1 MTFSQE
7 PRRLYLFSDTYGRS
21 KSPFDQDDA
30 DALVSTDFRSFP
42 LRNVRRE
49 FDIYG
54 RERVVN
60 HMISLIIELHEEVEK
75 SMFLPKEVKQ
85 EFAQT
90 YTGIFINA
98 APRTETHQNG
108 APFYLAT
115 TGNIRIVTTDLK
127 ALSWIK
133 EDIESLE
140 VLPNVD
146 NGLYGPEEQ
155 FRSSYTPNL
164 LFPNHGLKMEEQS
177 IDMIPDFPEDR
188 WELAYVDR
196 FGNMVTFAKNPDM
209 HWEQAKQSVKEND
222 GFMKM
227 IVGNVSQRVYVAHS
241 LRDAEPGTLV
251 VYPNPNGGH
260 LEILRKWEDDE
271 DRYTRLYQSSYFRFA
286 KPDIGAKIR
295 IR

>member
-1 MTFSQE
+1 MEDPSRLL
-7 PRRLYLFSDTYGRS
+7 RRIYLFSDTYGRS

-42 LRNVRRE
+42 LRLRRRE

-54 RERVVN
+54 REKVVN
-60 HMISLIIELHEEVEK
+60 HVLSLIFEMHDELENNTYMSEEVK
-75 SMFLPKEVKQ
+75 KEFS
-85 EFAQT
+85 ET
-90 YTGIFINA
+90 ITGVFINA
-98 APRTETHQNG
+98 APRTNKTNG
-108 APFYLAT
+108 APFYVAT
-115 TGNIRIVTTDLK
+115 SGNIRIVTTSLE
-127 ALSWIK
+127 ALSWEK
-133 EDIESLE
+133 HRIETLA
-140 VLPNVD
+140 VLPNDD

-164 LFPNHGLKMEEQS
+164 LFPDHGFKLDECKVS
-177 IDMIPDFPEDR
+177 DIPDFDDDR

-196 FGNMVTFAKNPDM
+196 FGNMISYAKDPQR
-209 HWEQAKQSVKEND
+209 HWEQALASVDEND

-227 IVGNVSQRVYVAHS
+227 IIGNVSQRVRVAKS
-241 LRDAEPGTLV
+241 LRDAEPGALV
-251 VYPNPNGGH
+251 LYPNPNGGQ
-260 LEILRKWEDDE
+260 LEILRKWEDEE